1 MRAAVAGCRG
11 IAPTGSTALR
21 TLERR
26 KKEKEERKR

>member
-1 MRAAVAGCRG
+1 MKVVVVGCRG